1 MGQGNNRKRK
11 LNSGSFKEETQ
22 ILWSRD
28 QNKVETK
35 AREEKHNLNSKE
47 KKKEEKAKNVK
58 GALQGD
64 VKYLLSFGGKQES

>member
-1 MGQGNNRKRK
+1 LGHGNNRKRK
-11 LNSGSFKEETQ
+11 LNSGSFKEKTQ

-47 KKKEEKAKNVK
+47 KKGKECERRVTRRC
-58 GALQGD
+58 
-64 VKYLLSFGGKQES
+64 